1 MLTTEWA
8 RLIYGWVD
16 NGKEIKIDLFYSTF
30 GEEWRQWRKKG
41 REIEDSEKS
50 LLGSYTHRPDL
61 KIRRRWE
68 NSLSCKSPSHGYG

>member
-16 NGKEIKIDLFYSTF
+16 NGKEIKIDLLYSTF

-41 REIEDSEKS
+41 KGDRGFWEKPPWK
-50 LLGSYTHRPDL
+50 LYAQA
-61 KIRRRWE
+61 
-68 NSLSCKSPSHGYG
+68 